1 MSQRTLTTQGL
12 VLPKFIFILISIGM
26 IIVSAYLTNHYMD
39 TFFPSGLKGTSNLC
53 NISDFWGCDKATL
66 SPLGNLAGIPTSFFG
81 LMIGVIG
88 LIGGVIGRK
97 EIESTLK
104 ILFAINFLGCLILF
118 AYSLI
123 ALGGLCPMCFVYYV
137 LSGVGTFMLFKM
149 SDLNPAVDVRV
160 AGIMAVGFLIPVGVM
175 AMHIGSKQKQKELLA
190 SSYIKQFQSL
200 KDYGDPVTES
210 PFKLHSASE
219 NFSDGK
225 IRISVFSD
233 FQCPYCKLAAEQTE
247 EIIKDFGEKVNIQYF
262 FYPLDSTCNT
272 KMKGSLH
279 PFACYSAYLAA
290 CDQEKFKEV
299 HDYLFANQE
308 SISFEKLKEWQS
320 KFELSG
326 CFENESVKDY
336 IQQTLNAGEQ
346 FSLKSTPTIIVN
358 GKKLEGLIPY
368 EHMKGILQSLTK

>member
-12 VLPKFIFILISIGM
+12 VLPKFVFILVCIGM
-26 IIVSAYLTNHYMD
+26 VIVSAYLTNHYMD
-39 TFFPSGLKGTSNLC
+39 TFFPAGLKGASNLC

-66 SPLGNLAGIPTSFFG
+66 SPFGSLAGIPTAFFG

-88 LIGGVIGRK
+88 LVGGVIGRK
-97 EIESTLK
+97 EIEGTLK
-104 ILFAINFLGCLILF
+104 VLFAVNFLGCLVLF

-123 ALGGLCPMCFVYYV
+123 QLGGLCPMCFVYYI
-137 LSGVGTFMLFKM
+137 LSGIGTFMLFKL
-149 SDLNPAVDVRV
+149 SDVPPAVDPRV
-160 AGIMAVGFLIPVGVM
+160 AGIMAVVFILPVGGM
-175 AMHIGSKQKQKELLA
+175 AMHIGSKQKQKEMLA
-190 SSYIKQFQSL
+190 ASYIKQFQSL
-200 KDYGDPVTES
+200 KDYGDPVSES
-210 PFKLHSASE
+210 QFKLNTAAE
-219 NFSDGK
+219 NFADAP

-247 EIIKDFGEKVNIQYF
+247 EIIKDFGDKVNIQYF

-299 HDYLFANQE
+299 HDYIFANQE
-308 SISFEKLKEWQS
+308 SINFENLKEWQT
-320 KFELSG
+320 KFELTG
-326 CFENESVKDY
+326 CFENEGIKDS

-346 FSLKSTPTIIVN
+346 FALKSTPTIIVN

-368 EHMKGILQSLTK
+368 EHMKEILQSLLK